1 MPDIL
6 VEIFGTIV
14 VIPDA
19 AGTAGVER
27 CGDIRLYNRHKQ
39 RIAVPIAIDFL
50 RFDHLAVLTDGGKNR
65 CSVVGVPVIGHLLE
79 CSVLFICPA
88 GFRHAMRAKRARGVN
103 AAFKHSDIRN
113 TRIFLCLK
121 CGFACFL
128 SELPFCFFGKT
139 LLLRTLCFALVL
151 GLLFGLQGDDFLPLR
166 FGGAL
171 DRRQRK
177 NRESI
182 AYLAAD
188 FNTSRSCIDRVFNML

>member
-1 MPDIL
+1 
-6 VEIFGTIV
+6 
-14 VIPDA
+14 
-19 AGTAGVER
+19 
-27 CGDIRLYNRHKQ
+27 
-39 RIAVPIAIDFL
+39 
-50 RFDHLAVLTDGGKNR
+50 
-65 CSVVGVPVIGHLLE
+65 
-79 CSVLFICPA
+79 
-88 GFRHAMRAKRARGVN
+88 MRAKCARGVN
-103 AAFKHSDIRN
+103 AVFKHSDIRN

>member
-1 MPDIL
+1 
-6 VEIFGTIV
+6 
-14 VIPDA
+14 
-19 AGTAGVER
+19 
-27 CGDIRLYNRHKQ
+27 
-39 RIAVPIAIDFL
+39 
-50 RFDHLAVLTDGGKNR
+50 
-65 CSVVGVPVIGHLLE
+65 
-79 CSVLFICPA
+79 
-88 GFRHAMRAKRARGVN
+88 MRAKRARGVN

>member
-65 CSVVGVPVIGHLLE
+65 CSLVGVPVIGHLLE
-79 CSVLFICPA
+79 RSVLFICPA
-88 GFRHAMRAKRARGVN
+88 GFRHAMRAKRARGIN
-103 AAFKHSDIRN
+103 AALTSISS
-113 TRIFLCLK
+113 LK
-121 CGFACFL
+121 
-128 SELPFCFFGKT
+128 
-139 LLLRTLCFALVL
+139 
-151 GLLFGLQGDDFLPLR
+151 
-166 FGGAL
+166 
-171 DRRQRK
+171 
-177 NRESI
+177 
-182 AYLAAD
+182 
-188 FNTSRSCIDRVFNML
+188 RSCSSS